1 MEAILAL
8 ATVAAT
14 GWVLAGLLVVEVRD
28 LRDELKAEREAHNFS
43 RLRDWEEVCA
53 PRASYPVLRSP
64 GPLGGR

>member
-1 MEAILAL
+1 MEAIIAL
-8 ATVAAT
+8 GVTAAV
-14 GWVLAGLLVVEVRD
+14 GWLLVWCAVEECAR
-28 LRDELKAEREAHNFS
+28 LRDELKAEREARNFD